1 MKIPSTRTL
10 ALIGAVVLVP
20 AAAALANVGADTYR
34 ELDRFMSVFER
45 VKGDYVVPV
54 DDKQLIKGAI
64 DGMLSSLDAE
74 SGYTAADSGTRSAA
88 GPAGIGLTVTME
100 DGALRVVAPGS
111 GSPAE
116 RAGLKPG
123 DFISHI
129 DGELA
134 FGLSL
139 AESVDKLRGVVGS
152 AVSLTIAR
160 RGRTKPFDVTLTR
173 ALPGATTVGWR
184 IEHGVGVID
193 VNGFAAGTAAELKG
207 AIAAIERQ
215 SGGQPLGYVI
225 DLRSTA
231 GGDMNVAMQVAD
243 AFLDK
248 GEIVERR
255 GRETTDVVRSAA
267 KKGDLAE
274 GLPLVVL
281 IDKGSAAAAEIVAGA
296 LQDNGRALVMG
307 DQSYGLGS
315 VQTVVPLNAGGSIR
329 ITTAR
334 YFTPSGR
341 SVDEKGI
348 EPDLEVPQLSDPDRP
363 KADGGRFADLRRQI
377 VREAKVDQDILES
390 DADPDPRFKA
400 TPEELKKQGITDFQM
415 SYALRTLERL
425 GAPAGAAPAASRRR

>member
-1 MKIPSTRTL
+1 MKKPSTRTV
-10 ALIGAVVLVP
+10 ALIGAVMLVP

-45 VKGDYVVPV
+45 VKGDYVVPI
-54 DDKQLIKGAI
+54 DDKQLVKGAI
-64 DGMLSSLDAE
+64 DGMLSSLDAQ
-74 SGYTAADSGTRSAA
+74 SGYTAADSGTPTAA

-100 DGALRVVAPGS
+100 DGALRVVAPGA

-129 DGELA
+129 NGELA

-139 AESVDKLRGVVGS
+139 TEAIDKLRGVPGS
-152 AVSLTIAR
+152 SVSLTVAR
-160 RGRTKPFDVTLTR
+160 RGRTKPFDVTMDR
-173 ALPGATTVGWR
+173 ALPANTTVAWR
-184 IEHGVGVID
+184 LERGVGVID
-193 VNGFAAGTAAELKG
+193 INGFGAGTAGELKG

-215 SGGQPLGYVI
+215 AGNGPLGYVV

-255 GRETTDVVRSAA
+255 GRETTDVVRSSA

-274 GLPLVVL
+274 GRPLVVL

-315 VQTVVPLNAGGSIR
+315 VQSVVPLSSGGSIR

-334 YFTPSGR
+334 YFSPSGR
-341 SVDEKGI
+341 SIEEKGI

-377 VREAKVDQDILES
+377 IREAKVDQEILED

-400 TPEELKKQGITDFQM
+400 TPEDLKKQGITDFQM
-415 SYALRTLERL
+415 SYALGALERL